1 MVMCMFVIVSALTY
15 LENHTDKRHTLF
27 LANVNSLIAVA
38 RPPVCLSVCLSS
50 VVCNARAP
58 YSDSCKFR
66 QFYYGIWYLWPSVD
80 MHRKSYGD
88 RLWTYRRKRSNVW
101 SKLGLLTTNRKPC
114 MSFRLVLK
122 SVTLNDLERRNGHY
136 YVISPNFHVRCRR
149 KTIIRPTYLGF
160 KIYF

>member
-38 RPPVCLSVCLSS
+38 RPPVCLSS
-50 VVCNARAP
+50 VVYNARAP

-80 MHRKSYGD
+80 MHRKSYAD
-88 RLWTYRRKRSNVW
+88 RP
-101 SKLGLLTTNRKPC
+101 RKPPP
-114 MSFRLVLK
+114 SGVKPKRGRKYSDFRPIEGYI
-122 SVTLNDLERRNGHY
+122 LETVPDRR
-136 YVISPNFHVRCRR
+136 
-149 KTIIRPTYLGF
+149 
-160 KIYF
+160 